1 VGKTVPSYRMALE
14 EEIAR
19 WKGFRNGLP
28 SEEEQK
34 AFDQLM
40 DMCRAYATA
49 SSNATNPIIAEPM
62 LMSIALFLQKEI
74 CNLEKKLNIYSRP
87 RIEENG

>member
-1 VGKTVPSYRMALE
+1 MGKTVPSYRLALE

-19 WKGFRNGLP
+19 WRGFRDALP

-40 DMCRAYATA
+40 DMCRAYAMA
-49 SSNATNPIIAEPM
+49 GGNATNPIIFEPM
-62 LMSIALFLQKEI
+62 LMSIALFQQKEVS
-74 CNLEKKLNIYSRP
+74 NLEKKLNAIIAN
-87 RIEENG
+87 RI